1 MPPKSAKVL
10 DSIGTPPY
18 QGGKTTKARTTS
30 NSRQTLEYAPVMQ
43 PRSTPLTPVDSPV
56 SSSPVR
62 KRRASIEE
70 EPDADQ
76 PSGPPRPLTP
86 GRPIIDLNDPPY
98 DETVLAR
105 SSKEA
110 VAARGSKSK
119 SANSAATSDSFT
131 RTEGALV
138 TDHTHIQSSSQATSF
153 PSSGISSAA
162 PSLNSLFTPSESD
175 SSKRTLNAN
184 ALWFTPSG
192 AEQPFLEKDKPA
204 MYSKA
209 VSIFQGISVMDRFK
223 LFDEPLHVSISRYY
237 PPWDEWNDED
247 PLADY
252 GAVDGHLPQG
262 RPDEEALLLREVL
275 IRWSHPDHLCLLTSC
290 MKPSSLI
297 TVLAAQ
303 LNTML
308 NTMHPLLDT
317 VHNLLIAVV
326 RVIQK
331 RKILQNKIST
341 ACLSLSF
348 SGSFVKTLTLIYIS

>member
-10 DSIGTPPY
+10 DSTDPGIR
-18 QGGKTTKARTTS
+18 ARHATQKYPS
-30 NSRQTLEYAPVMQ
+30 DASY
-43 PRSTPLTPVDSPV
+43 SPV

-62 KRRASIEE
+62 ERRASIEE

-98 DETVLAR
+98 DETVPAR

-138 TDHTHIQSSSQATSF
+138 TDHTVSNPARK
-153 PSSGISSAA
+153 P
-162 PSLNSLFTPSESD
+162 PLFLQVEFHQLLLLLTPCSPPPRRE

-209 VSIFQGISVMDRFK
+209 VSIFQGISVMDRFE
-223 LFDEPLHVSISRYY
+223 LFDEPLHASISRYY

-275 IRWSHPDHLCLLTSC
+275 IRWSHPDTDCTWTDLPSAVDNLQRQRLTIKDLVTYDEKGTKFYSFHARLLEIG
-290 MKPSSLI
+290 MI
-297 TVLAAQ
+297 VLALSQIIRSLADFFYGEKRQ
-303 LNTML
+303 TF
-308 NTMHPLLDT
+308 
-317 VHNLLIAVV
+317 
-326 RVIQK
+326 VIDKDFQF
-331 RKILQNKIST
+331 L
-341 ACLSLSF
+341 
-348 SGSFVKTLTLIYIS
+348 